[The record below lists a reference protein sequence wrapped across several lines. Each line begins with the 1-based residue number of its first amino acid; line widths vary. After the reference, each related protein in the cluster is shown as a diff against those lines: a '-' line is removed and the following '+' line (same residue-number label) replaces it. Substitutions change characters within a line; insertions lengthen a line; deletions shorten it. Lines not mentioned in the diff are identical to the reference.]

1 MDTGLVVQLDFP
13 LLKLPLPWLQAK
25 FVEGFHGVGNV
36 GLDVHGGVYNPIGS
50 NAKNTGQLQ
59 PASQDLA

>member
-13 LLKLPLPWLQAK
+13 LLELPLPWFQAK

-36 GLDVHGGVYNPIGS
+36 CLDVHGCVYDSIGS
-50 NAKNTGQLQ
+50 NTENTGQLQ
-59 PASQDLA
+59 PSSQDLA